1 MVFDLADYL
10 CPITPG
16 RYLLLGV
23 EGTSSYEICS
33 SIQDAKG
40 YIRFLKNKHHET
52 LWKSNE
58 YIFRGLDTSSLPGE
72 VYAQWSGE
80 RYGAPWAKRYM
91 EIGETFKRHPDI
103 RFYDAG
109 GNEKRRADGGV
120 SYLKLI
126 RHYDSIT
133 FPQTKQTVNDVLEL
147 NWTSDEAG
155 QHVIE
160 TYWYAKGLALV
171 GFDYFGDPQFHSRFG
186 GMTGEQNAFE
196 PLPNFVEPTPPPVA
210 GVVVTPP
217 PNPIP
222 TPPASGEGIR
232 AACNA
237 PNGVN
242 LRRTPS
248 ASGEIIRALKY
259 AEEVTVWTQPAVPSG
274 KYTFIPVL
282 TQQGEQGYAAQM
294 VDINGVWSDTF
305 IPAKLP
311 TGFTLKAPFRRYTI
325 TSKFNDYRD
334 YSKIAPTKKQAHEG
348 SDFVDDNAKAY
359 KTDPIVHVGAPGTV
373 SKVDYD
379 PKGYGNYIEIN
390 HGNGFVTVYGHLAEI
405 YVRSGQKLDD
415 WQIIGLM
422 GWSGNVIPAG
432 AAGAHLHL
440 TVSNSSIGLSGYVY
454 PSVIDPETVLVAA

>member
-80 RYGAPWAKRYM
+80 RYGSAWAKRFM

-103 RFYDAG
+103 RFYDASG
-109 GNEKRRADGGV
+109 RELRRADGGV

-160 TYWYAKGLALV
+160 TYWYAKGLALI
-171 GFDYFGDPQFHSRFG
+171 GFDYLGDPPFHSRFG
-186 GMTGEQNAFE
+186 GMTGEQNTYA
-196 PLPNFVEPTPPPVA
+196 PLPNFVEPTPPPVE

-217 PNPIP
+217 VQPPTTDPI
-222 TPPASGEGIR
+222 GDGIR

-237 PNGVN
+237 PAGVY

-248 ASGEIIRALKY
+248 ATGESIRVLKY
-259 AEEVTVWTQPAVPSG
+259 AEEVTVWSQPAVPSG
-274 KYTFIPVL
+274 IYTFIPVL
-282 TQQGEQGYAAQM
+282 TRQGEQGYAAQK
-294 VDINGVWSDTF
+294 VDIKGVWSDTF

-311 TGFTLKAPFRRYTI
+311 GGFTLKAPFRRYTI
-325 TSKFNDYRD
+325 TSKFNEPRSYG
-334 YSKIAPTKKQAHEG
+334 KHEG
-348 SDFVDDNAKAY
+348 TDFIDANAASI
-359 KTDPIVHVGAPGTV
+359 KTDPVIHVGAPATV
-373 SKVDYD
+373 VKVDTN
-379 PKGYGNYIEIN
+379 PTGYGLYVVVDF
-390 HGNGFVTVYGHLAEI
+390 GNNWRGWYGHLKSC
-405 YVRSGQKLDD
+405 YVRSGQVLED
-415 WQIIGLM
+415 WEIIGLM
-422 GWSGNVIPAG
+422 GSSGNST
-432 AAGAHLHL
+432 GAHCHV
-440 TVSNSSIGLSGYVY
+440 TVQHIGAGQAGFVVAD
-454 PSVIDPETVLVAA
+454 VIDPETVLVAA

>member
-80 RYGAPWAKRYM
+80 RYGAPWAKRFM

-103 RFYDAG
+103 RFYDAN

-120 SYLKLI
+120 SYLKLV

-133 FPQTKQTVNDVLEL
+133 FPQTKQTVSDVLEL

-160 TYWYAKGLALV
+160 TYWYAKGLSLC
-171 GFDYFGDPQFHSRFG
+171 GFDYFGETQFHSRFG
-186 GMTGEQNAFE
+186 GMTGEQNAYE
-196 PLPNFVEPTPPPVA
+196 PLPNFVEPTPPPVE

-217 PNPIP
+217 VMPP
-222 TPPASGEGIR
+222 TTPAGEGIR

-237 PNGVN
+237 PAGVY

-259 AEEVTVWTQPAVPSG
+259 AEEVTVWEQPAVPSG
-274 KYTFIPVL
+274 IYTFIPVL
-282 TQQGEQGYAAQM
+282 TRQGEQGYAAQK

-305 IPAKLP
+305 IKALLP
-311 TGFTLKAPFRRYTI
+311 GGFTLKAPFRRYTI
-325 TSKFNDYRD
+325 TSRFNEQRSYG
-334 YSKIAPTKKQAHEG
+334 KHEG
-348 SDFVDDNAKAY
+348 TDVIDANAAAY
-359 KTDPIVHVGAPGTV
+359 KTDPVIHVGAPATV
-373 SKVDYD
+373 VKVDTN
-379 PKGYGNYIEIN
+379 PTGYGLYVVVDF
-390 HGNGFVTVYGHLAEI
+390 GNNWRGWYGHLAEC
-405 YVRSGQKLDD
+405 YVRSGQVLTD
-415 WQIIGLM
+415 WQIVGLM
-422 GWSGNVIPAG
+422 GNSGNST
-432 AAGAHLHL
+432 GAHCHV
-440 TVSNSSIGLSGYVY
+440 TVQHIGAGQAGFVVAD
-454 PSVIDPETVLVAA
+454 VIDPETVLVAA